1 MMLEALAEYIKGGG
15 NNVDDSQLVAR
26 SLATCLER
34 SYKRMRGRV
43 DGHTARHVR
52 NVLDQGN
59 LVEDAEAFVR
69 YCEEGD
75 NFDDLSNILFIKH
88 VEFLCG
94 YFSEAV
100 GSEARYRVERF
111 AKICAREGSSSSPR
125 LIDMAAQNASQWLEK
140 TMY

>member
-1 MMLEALAEYIKGGG
+1 MLEALAEYIKGGG
-15 NNVDDSQLVAR
+15 NNEEYSQLVAQ
-26 SLATCLER
+26 SLATCLEK

-43 DGHTARHVR
+43 DEHTAQRVH
-52 NVLDQGN
+52 NVLNQGN

-69 YCEEGD
+69 YCEKGD
-75 NFDDLSNILFIKH
+75 AYTHLANIKLLQH

-100 GSEARYRVERF
+100 GSEAEYRVERF
-111 AKICAREGSSSSPR
+111 AKICAREGSSSPR